1 MSKASEPGVSD
12 PTGTLTACSDCGETA
27 ECEYSSEYK
36 GYFCENCWARYDRE
50 TAREWES
57 GDFEDFDE
65 LAEDHGGRLE

>member
-1 MSKASEPGVSD
+1 MSKASEPGVTD
-12 PTGTLTACSDCGETA
+12 PDRHFCSDCGE
-27 ECEYSSEYK
+27 EIDCQYSSEYK